1 MLQTKLALMKKL
13 IICCK
18 NKKVDEILVILIL
31 CLMRFF
37 SPNDFVLKQGFSLNY
52 KYYNKNNIL

>member
-1 MLQTKLALMKKL
+1 MLQTKLALKMKKL

-18 NKKVDEILVILIL
+18 NEKVDEILVIIIL

-37 SPNDFVLKQGFSLNY
+37 SPNDFLLKQGFSL
-52 KYYNKNNIL
+52 LHLV